1 MKLSDKISNK
11 LKLPG
16 DNQQFTSTKNNGI
29 SIKKKIIIWEKPFC
43 NNQAQKINFM
53 SPITVQM

>member
-29 SIKKKIIIWEKPFC
+29 SIKKKK
-43 NNQAQKINFM
+43 NNMRKALL
-53 SPITVQM
+53 